1 MAIEISSPSSDV
13 VAARILVVDDNPGT
27 AETLARAVSRIS
39 PNLQVIAADGAKTAL
54 KQLDGEAVDLV
65 ITDMMMPDMNGL
77 ELIERLRKQSQGNQ
91 LYSILITAY
100 EVPGLRESARRMKV
114 NDVLIKPFPPE
125 KICEIVRRALERT
138 QPVPALTAPSAALEP
153 SRPTAHLLVADDNPS
168 NISLLM
174 RYLQTES
181 YRITTA
187 SNGTE
192 TLEKL
197 RAEPPDL
204 LLLDVN
210 MPEMDGFQVLEK
222 MRADPALQHIP
233 VIIVTAARLD
243 PVDMQYALNMG
254 AEDYITKP
262 FDRRELMA
270 RIRTRL
276 RVKQAEDILRR
287 RSQYLDFLLE
297 TERMLAQPGSEE
309 DSLAS
314 LLRRLS
320 ETLQAQCGYLWTKI
334 NDKIVFRAFLANQT
348 APVSAPPPQVFSIL
362 EKFQQQPEGWFV
374 EDVRKATDCIFP
386 PNDSV
391 RSMAA
396 VPLINQSGLL
406 LVLSEQPGCFDQQAF
421 SLLQSVAYMVS
432 LVITCEKSDLL

>member
-153 SRPTAHLLVADDNPS
+153 SRPIAHLLVADDNPS

-254 AEDYITKP
+254 ADDYITKP

-276 RVKQAEDILRR
+276 RVKQAEDVLRR

-309 DSLAS
+309 DRLAS

-320 ETLQAQCGYLWTKI
+320 ETLQAQCGYLWAKI
-334 NDKIVFRAFLANQT
+334 NDKIIFRAFLTNQT

-374 EDVRKATDCIFP
+374 EDVRKVTDCIFP